1 MNVSSRQ
8 LHAFL
13 EITRLHSFAKAAEH
27 IHLSPSGMSM
37 LVKELEEQVGARL
50 FDRTTRSIN
59 LTDAGRH
66 LQPVAER
73 IIGELHA
80 LSAVVSGTEAAVR
93 SRLLV
98 AATPMVSASLLPDAI
113 RSFAHS
119 HPQVNVNLADV
130 EVSLV
135 RQRVLDGEADIGLG
149 FFVKPAVG
157 LSHQPLCKFRLM
169 RISPP
174 GGGTGGLTASQPWS
188 SLSRLALVSL
198 PTDNPIQVLI
208 EKQLARIGRMDEER
222 PRMNLIGT
230 IIAMV
235 RAGRGHAIIPSFAME
250 QCLGQGLGVSMLRE
264 PVVHLELYLV
274 SRRGTEP
281 KPAARAFAEAL
292 KESSQH
298 EVGVTIGHKLHTL
311 VRCVPKSTGHIRCSS
326 PP

>member
-1 MNVSSRQ
+1 MNVTSRQ

-13 EITRLHSFAKAAEH
+13 EITRLHSFAKAAEQ

-66 LQPVAER
+66 LQVVAER

-80 LSAVVSGTEAAVR
+80 LGSVVSGTEAAVR

-113 RSFAHS
+113 RSFAHT
-119 HPQVNVNLADV
+119 HPHVHVNLADV

-157 LSHQPLCKFRLM
+157 LTRQPICKFRLM
-169 RISPP
+169 RISP
-174 GGGTGGLTASQPWS
+174 GDGAGGLCASLPWS
-188 SLSRLALVSL
+188 SLSRLPIVSL
-198 PTDNPIQVLI
+198 QTNNPIQVLI
-208 EKQLARIGRMDEER
+208 EKHLARIGRMHEER

-250 QCLGQGLGVSMLRE
+250 QCVGQGLTVSMLRE

-274 SRRGTEP
+274 SRRGAQP
-281 KPAARAFAEAL
+281 KPAVLAFAAAL
-292 KESSQH
+292 KDAAARIP
-298 EVGVTIGHKLHTL
+298 G
-311 VRCVPKSTGHIRCSS
+311 
-326 PP
+326 